1 MTRLST
7 RRIRRE
13 SSLATTNTMDR
24 NSCWSHHG
32 GRTWP
37 SPSVPTSVLSIC
49 MTSVTPSQL
58 NCRICLAPASSY
70 GSPRRTN
77 SRSSPL
83 GGVAKNRNPRR
94 DAALHE
100 VRRFERPRAAGIERY
115 DNMSANST
123 GPSTTSAHPAARRT
137 GSRTGG
143 TATIAA
149 AANATTISSIEPH
162 LGRRELMLRLM
173 SKFRVRDVGGN
184 AMHRAPHCF

>member
-1 MTRLST
+1 VTPVGWPFMTRLST

-13 SSLATTNTMDR
+13 WSLATTNTMDR

-70 GSPRRTN
+70 RSPRRTN

-115 DNMSANST
+115 DNNV
-123 GPSTTSAHPAARRT
+123 GELNRPVNDERPSC
-137 GSRTGG
+137 GSQNWLPNR
-143 TATIAA
+143 
-149 AANATTISSIEPH
+149 
-162 LGRRELMLRLM
+162 
-173 SKFRVRDVGGN
+173 GN
-184 AMHRAPHCF
+184 CNDCCRGQCDHDW